1 MSTEFQANQFTVED
15 EISLIDL
22 IRVLFRRKWILL
34 GVFVVGMLTAL
45 VAAML
50 HEQQFLYSASIE
62 VGTVLDMHGDSSPVE
77 STTAVISR
85 LNEAIIPSLLADYAS
100 KHRGSKLPGIS
111 ARSSRSS
118 ELLILEG
125 KGSLSQAEA
134 IVELENAILAR
145 LKKGQSS
152 LFELEKMEVVN
163 ALVDKDAQLQEET
176 NRQESFKAAL
186 ARNERLYLLREAQ
199 LKESIRSIERLTTS
213 RNKLGRG
220 DSSVLAQLLADA
232 EIEKA
237 QRMRLELEQSVN
249 LDLPAAKDEL
259 RRQLVESARK
269 QTSIE
274 ADIVKT
280 KLQLENVRETR
291 FVSEPDANPTP
302 TGAGKKGIIA
312 VGTVL
317 SALLAIIAVFL
328 AEFIVRTRQELAGN
342 DAG

>member
-62 VGTVLDMHGDSSPVE
+62 VGTVLDMRGDSSPVE
-77 STTAVISR
+77 STAAVLSKLDEI
-85 LNEAIIPSLLADYAS
+85 IIPSVLADYAS
-100 KHRGSKLPGIS
+100 KHRGSKLPVIS
-111 ARSSRSS
+111 VRSPRKS
-118 ELLILEG
+118 ELLMLEG
-125 KGSLSQAEA
+125 KGSLLQAEA
-134 IVELENAILAR
+134 FVELENTILAR
-145 LKKGQSS
+145 LKEGQAS
-152 LFELEKMEVVN
+152 LFELEKMGIVN
-163 ALVDKDAQLQEET
+163 ALVDKDAQLQEEK
-176 NRQESFKAAL
+176 NRQESLKAAL
-186 ARNERLYLLREAQ
+186 VRNERLYQLRAAQ
-199 LKESIRSIERLTTS
+199 LEESKLSIERLTTS

-232 EIEKA
+232 EIEKV

-249 LDLPAAKDEL
+249 LDLPTAKDAL
-259 RRQLVESARK
+259 RRQLEESARK

-280 KLQLENVRETR
+280 KLQVENVRETH
-291 FVSEPDANPTP
+291 FVSEPDANSTP
-302 TGAGKKGIIA
+302 TGVGKKGIIA

-328 AEFIVRTRQELAGN
+328 AEFIVRTRQELAGK